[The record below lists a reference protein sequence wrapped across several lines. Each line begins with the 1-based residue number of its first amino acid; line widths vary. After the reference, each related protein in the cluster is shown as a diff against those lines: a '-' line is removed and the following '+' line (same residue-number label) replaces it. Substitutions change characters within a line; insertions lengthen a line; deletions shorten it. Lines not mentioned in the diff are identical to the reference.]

1 MLDDKE
7 DDELVFEQLSFQ
19 QWLRHNKFAYYTL
32 MPARLTETEEMRE
45 QHGDIIQWDQS
56 NGVYILTHDVSG
68 VEWSKDRNLLPKNVY
83 EVYVQYWKNVDLNIS

>member
-1 MLDDKE
+1 M
-7 DDELVFEQLSFQ
+7 
-19 QWLRHNKFAYYTL
+19 KFAYYTL

-83 EVYVQYWKNVDLNIS
+83 EVYVQYWKNVDLNISW

>member
-1 MLDDKE
+1 M
-7 DDELVFEQLSFQ
+7 
-19 QWLRHNKFAYYTL
+19 KFAYYTL

-45 QHGDIIQWDQS
+45 QQGDIIQWDQS

-83 EVYVQYWKNVDLNIS
+83 EVYVQYWKNVDLKFHDNQRNSIETPSQTKSDFGGT